1 MLNTKHVIKL
11 QSVGGG
17 GGHSSVHVNYL
28 QHLIQQDI
36 SRTVRTNARVVRANA
51 REMKIL
57 GSMARCTTI
66 ELPLL
71 VGCTPLLWYPRSTH
85 VSKDSRS
92 LTGTHVREHLF
103 SVVCELVTSS
113 ISSNDNEVSQV
124 RNPGGII
131 TIFEQGEE
139 ACKTML
145 GLASY
150 SHLVIVGHALFYEFS
165 DVLSGINVS
174 LGGTYTSMDMSTRAS
189 RATVSGKLGFTYKL
203 SKSSIC
209 VVQKDRTE
217 N

>member
-1 MLNTKHVIKL
+1 M
-11 QSVGGG
+11 
-17 GGHSSVHVNYL
+17 
-28 QHLIQQDI
+28 
-36 SRTVRTNARVVRANA
+36 
-51 REMKIL
+51 
-57 GSMARCTTI
+57 
-66 ELPLL
+66 
-71 VGCTPLLWYPRSTH
+71 
-85 VSKDSRS
+85 
-92 LTGTHVREHLF
+92 REHLF